1 MILFFYAIPA
11 AFLAYMLPQQQS
23 VFWIEDANIQLIP
36 LHMHFASDPTWGQAV
51 VGEIDFDATVQIH
64 TPLAILVVAKRFQG
78 KRQQGWFFF
87 GKHGGDLS
95 FRGAMN
101 AGIGTA
107 CLPTIQIGL
116 GLLQALKAFPL
127 ERSLGV
133 ADTRFNFSFS
143 IWILDP
149 TRQSDGAIVRQN
161 VAIEGIQNG
170 IIDVRDEHTL
180 AQIIQDDDPRSAA
193 ESTECFLM

>member
-1 MILFFYAIPA
+1 MVLFFYAIPA
-11 AFLAYMLPQQQS
+11 GFLAYVLSQQQS
-23 VFWIEDANIQLIP
+23 VFGIEDANIQLIP
-36 LHMHFASDPTWGQAV
+36 LHLYFASDPTWGQAV

-64 TPLAILVVAKRFQG
+64 APLTILVVAKRLEG

-107 CLPTIQIGL
+107 CLPTIEIGL
-116 GLLQALKAFPL
+116 GFLQALKAFSL

-133 ADTRFNFSFS
+133 ADTRFNFSFGKG
-143 IWILDP
+143 
-149 TRQSDGAIVRQN
+149 RQ
-161 VAIEGIQNG
+161 
-170 IIDVRDEHTL
+170 
-180 AQIIQDDDPRSAA
+180 
-193 ESTECFLM
+193 